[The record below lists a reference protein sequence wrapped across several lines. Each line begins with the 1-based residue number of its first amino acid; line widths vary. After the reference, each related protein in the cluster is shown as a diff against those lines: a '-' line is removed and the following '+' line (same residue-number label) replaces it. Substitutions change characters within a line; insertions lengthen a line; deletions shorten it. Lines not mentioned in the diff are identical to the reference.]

1 MDNQKR
7 TTRSNK
13 DLPKQSKSK
22 GVKSGQPLSE
32 AHDSKQESGVSS
44 NQTKKTGKG
53 RISSWSRA
61 PPAPH
66 FTSSLSVT

>member
-13 DLPKQSKSK
+13 DLLKQSKSK
-22 GVKSGQPLSE
+22 GVKSGQPLIE

-53 RISSWSRA
+53 RISS
-61 PPAPH
+61 
-66 FTSSLSVT
+66 